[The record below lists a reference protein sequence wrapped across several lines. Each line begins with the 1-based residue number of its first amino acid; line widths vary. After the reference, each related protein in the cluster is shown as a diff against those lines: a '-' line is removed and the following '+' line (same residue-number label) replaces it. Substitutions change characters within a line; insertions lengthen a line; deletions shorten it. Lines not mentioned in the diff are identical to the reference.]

1 MVFDLDGPKIYG
13 MKYMLIAGEASGDLH
28 AARLIRALRARDA
41 AAEFRFLGG
50 DEMARAAGREPE
62 IHYADM
68 AFMGL
73 WDVLTHLRAISRNL
87 KRAENLLET
96 FRPDALILVDYPG
109 FNLRLAR
116 YAKERGFRVFYY
128 ITPKVWAWKEGRI
141 EQLRRYTDRR
151 FVILPFEPA
160 YFAKHGLEVTYVG
173 NPVKE
178 AIDEYRPP
186 DAAEFRRKNALDERP
201 LVALLPGS
209 RRQEIRHMLP
219 MMMRLADMMPGVQFA
234 IAGAPSLDESVY
246 RRYGWNER
254 IPLLHGQTYDL
265 LSVSQAAVVTS
276 GTATLET
283 ALLGVP
289 QVVGY
294 RTVEW
299 QYRLGKLFVDI
310 EYFSLVNLILNRPAV
325 PELLQGEFNEVRVK
339 NYLEKLLHDT
349 PERRQMLADYADL
362 RKEIGDKRASEEV
375 AGLIMAFEF
384 V

>member
-1 MVFDLDGPKIYG
+1 
-13 MKYMLIAGEASGDLH
+13 MLIAGEASGDLH

-73 WDVLTHLRAISRNL
+73 WDVLTHLRAIKRNL

-141 EQLRRYTDRR
+141 ELLRKYTDRR

-178 AIDEYRPP
+178 AVDEHRPP

-265 LSVSQAAVVTS
+265 LSVSHAAVVTS

-349 PERRQMLADYADL
+349 PERRQMLSDYADL

-375 AGLIMAFEF
+375 AIFILNDK
-384 V
+384 

>member
-1 MVFDLDGPKIYG
+1 
-13 MKYMLIAGEASGDLH
+13 MLIAGEASGDMH
-28 AARLIRALRARDA
+28 AARLMRALRARDSE
-41 AAEFRFLGG
+41 AEFRFLGG
-50 DEMARAAGREPE
+50 DEMARVAERKPE

-73 WDVLTHLRAISRNL
+73 WDVLTHLRAIKRNL
-87 KRAENLLET
+87 KRAENILET

-109 FNLRLAR
+109 FNLRMAR

-128 ITPKVWAWKEGRI
+128 ITPKVWAWKEGRV
-141 EQLRRYTDRR
+141 EQLRKYTDRR

-178 AIDEYRPP
+178 AIDDYRPP
-186 DAAEFRRKNALDERP
+186 DAAEFRAANGLDGRP

-219 MMMRLADMMPGVQFA
+219 MMLRLAASMPQVQFA

-246 RRYGWNER
+246 RRYGWDEH
-254 IPLLHGQTYDL
+254 IPLLHGKTYDL
-265 LSVSQAAVVTS
+265 LSVAQAAVVTS

-310 EYFSLVNLILNRPAV
+310 DYFSLVNLILNRPAV
-325 PELLQGEFNEVRVK
+325 PELLQGEFNEATVRR
-339 NYLEKLLHDT
+339 YLEKLLADT

-362 RKEIGDKRASEEV
+362 RKTIGEKRASEEG
-375 AGLIMAFEF
+375 AGIIMSFEF
-384 V
+384 

>member
-1 MVFDLDGPKIYG
+1 

-178 AIDEYRPP
+178 AVDEHRPP

-362 RKEIGDKRASEEV
+362 RKEIGEMRASEETAKV
-375 AGLIMAFEF
+375 IMNYEF
-384 V
+384 

>member
-178 AIDEYRPP
+178 AVDEHRPP

-362 RKEIGDKRASEEV
+362 RKEIGEMRASEETAKV
-375 AGLIMAFEF
+375 IMNYEF
-384 V
+384 